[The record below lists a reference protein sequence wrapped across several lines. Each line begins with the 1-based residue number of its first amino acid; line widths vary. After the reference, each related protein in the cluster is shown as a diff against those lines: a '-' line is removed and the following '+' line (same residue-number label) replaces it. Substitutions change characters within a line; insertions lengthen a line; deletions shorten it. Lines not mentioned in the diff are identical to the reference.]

1 MSNNSVDSSYD
12 YIRLRRHTMSKII
25 QSILDTIRWIRKA
38 NYAADL
44 ARNGKVKE
52 AKACYASH

>member
-1 MSNNSVDSSYD
+1 
-12 YIRLRRHTMSKII
+12 MSKII
-25 QSILDTIRWIRKA
+25 QNILDTIRWIRKA

-44 ARNGKVKE
+44 ARNGKVEE